1 MVICDHDCAR
11 CKYPDC
17 LCEELTAEEIR
28 RSDELDNTILRSRG
42 EFVRGGRHPQHR
54 VEQESGA
61 ERKSGGEGKSVELG
75 GRGIMKKEGAWTMR
89 YIESGG
95 PVPEEEWK
103 KVARYVDEHCEVDAE
118 EAYTPQVLARQ
129 LMASR
134 ASSPFRVALR
144 SVFLSCWDDLCAACG
159 KSGAECQGCK
169 WQREEGEKG
178 AEVSA

>member
-1 MVICDHDCAR
+1 MVICDHNCER
-11 CKYPDC
+11 CRFPDC
-17 LCEELTAEEIR
+17 VCEELTAEEIR
-28 RSDELDNTILRSRG
+28 RSDELDNAILRSRG
-42 EFVRGGRHPQHR
+42 EFGRGGRHPQPR

-61 ERKSGGEGKSVELG
+61 TVRQWRERNGLSLESAAFVIGVA
-75 GRGIMKKEGAWTMR
+75 AWTMR

-95 PVPEEEWK
+95 PVPEEEWQ
-103 KVARYVDEHCEVDAE
+103 KVARYVEEHCEVAAE

-144 SVFLSCWDDLCAACG
+144 SVFLSCWDDLCTVCG

-169 WQREEGEKG
+169 WQREEAEKG